1 MNLPKVTETLYEHG
15 ISHTMIAPYVIRV
28 TWLVDGA
35 SQPVI
40 DFDAK
45 HNFVRRLEQFNA
57 MRGVDKG
64 KLRVVMDSC
73 KFKNV
78 N

>member
-15 ISHTMIAPYVIRV
+15 ISHTMIAPHVIRV

-45 HNFVRRLEQFNA
+45 HNFVRRLDRFNE
-57 MRGVDKG
+57 MRGVDKS

>member
-1 MNLPKVTETLYEHG
+1 MNMTKVTETLYEHG
-15 ISHTMIAPYVIRV
+15 VSHTMIAPHVIRV

-45 HNFVRRLEQFNA
+45 HNFIRKLERFNA

-73 KFKNV
+73 RFKNV

>member
-1 MNLPKVTETLYEHG
+1 MNLPKVTETLHEHG
-15 ISHTMIAPYVIRV
+15 ISHTMIAPHVIRV
-28 TWLVDGA
+28 TWLVDGS

-45 HNFVRRLEQFNA
+45 HNFVRRLDRFNE

>member
-15 ISHTMIAPYVIRV
+15 ISHTMIAPHVIRV

-45 HNFVRRLEQFNA
+45 HNFIRKLERFNA

>member
-1 MNLPKVTETLYEHG
+1 MMELKGSKYLTNEEMV
-15 ISHTMIAPYVIRV
+15 VI
-28 TWLVDGA
+28 
-35 SQPVI
+35 
-40 DFDAK
+40 
-45 HNFVRRLEQFNA
+45 NA

>member
-1 MNLPKVTETLYEHG
+1 MNIPKVTETLQEHG
-15 ISHTMIAPYVIRV
+15 ISHTMIAPHVIRV
-28 TWLVDGA
+28 AWLVDGA

-45 HNFVRRLEQFNA
+45 HNFIRKLERFNE